1 MAARRRT
8 FRSSRAG
15 SMTLEFA
22 IAYAGVMLPMT
33 FGLLFFAQLMWVWH
47 SVNEMTR
54 RGASY
59 ATTHCW
65 QSAAGNVVEYM
76 QNNIPPMI
84 DQVQIQ
90 NGPAQ
95 IAVTYFSKDPVT
107 GQLAPFQC
115 DSECTANCIPDT
127 VTVSVTGFQFTTFTT
142 YLGLAPITIP
152 NFQTSL
158 AMEGAGCDP
167 EQGVCAP

>member
-1 MAARRRT
+1 MAGHNRR
-8 FRSSRAG
+8 G

-22 IAYAGVMLPMT
+22 IAYAGLMLPMT
-33 FGLLFFAQLMWVWH
+33 FGLLFMAQLLWVWH
-47 SVNEMTR
+47 SVNELTR

-65 QSAAGNVVEYM
+65 QSAAGNVADYIT
-76 QNNIPPMI
+76 NNIPPMI
-84 DQVQIQ
+84 EQNQIQ

-95 IAVTYFSKDPVT
+95 ISIAYFSKDPDT

-115 DSECTANCIPDT
+115 DSECSTACIPDT
-127 VTVSVTGFQFTTFTT
+127 VTVSITGFQFTTFTT
-142 YLGLAPITIP
+142 YLGIPPVTIP
-152 NFQTSL
+152 DFRTSL